1 MSACEKWKCTYGN
14 EEKKTAAEMTFKR
27 LLQPTAIYGAAYFS
41 NFNNSLSSPFSSLC
55 TIVHFALKP
64 VARG

>member
-1 MSACEKWKCTYGN
+1 MRR
-14 EEKKTAAEMTFKR
+14 KTAAEMTFKR
-27 LLQPTAIYGAAYFS
+27 LLQPTAIYGAAHFS
-41 NFNNSLSSPFSSLC
+41 NFNKSLNGPFFSLC